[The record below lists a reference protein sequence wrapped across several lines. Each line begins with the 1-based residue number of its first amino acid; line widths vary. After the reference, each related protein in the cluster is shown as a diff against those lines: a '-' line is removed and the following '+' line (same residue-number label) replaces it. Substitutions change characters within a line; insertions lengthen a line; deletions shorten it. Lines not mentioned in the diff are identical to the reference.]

1 MNKEEQIDN
10 MIEHLKGFSSFR
22 EIAEYVLSVYDN
34 NKTESPLKDT
44 QDEQ

>member
-22 EIAEYVLSVYDN
+22 EIAEYVLSVY
-34 NKTESPLKDT
+34 NKTE
-44 QDEQ
+44 